1 MVHTMFSKDFFDI
14 GKSNSYEELLRRM
27 ALKIEKSGYGDNK
40 YVENILERERYMSTV
55 YMNGVAIPH
64 PIEICAKRNVISTF
78 IVQNDLNEKGK
89 EVRVVFMIS
98 LTKQDYQRHQ
108 DITKLLYLLM
118 KDEARLQRVIGSGSF
133 EEMMVVLREMEGMIR

>member
-1 MVHTMFSKDFFDI
+1 
-14 GKSNSYEELLRRM
+14 
-27 ALKIEKSGYGDNK
+27 
-40 YVENILERERYMSTV
+40 
-55 YMNGVAIPH
+55 MNGVAIPH